1 MIRLAWFT
9 ATAAVVTVVVLALAD
24 GVVEIIAFELIVAA
38 VAATAFL
45 AVWPLRPARILERA
59 PLSSVLGTS
68 IHPPQLQRLEW
79 MVEFATTA
87 SADAE
92 LRLIP
97 ELRELTAA
105 RLQQRHGID
114 LFTDRDDAATL
125 LGPEVW
131 PYIDPQ
137 RPHRFG
143 RSALSPQE
151 VDVIVS
157 AIENL

>member
-1 MIRLAWFT
+1 MTRLAWFT
-9 ATAAVVTVVVLALAD
+9 ATAAVATVVVLALAD
-24 GVVEIIAFELIVAA
+24 GVVEIIAFELIVGGL
-38 VAATAFL
+38 VATAFL
-45 AVWPLRPARILERA
+45 AAGPLRPARILERA
-59 PLSSVLGTS
+59 PMTAAIGTRN
-68 IHPPQLQRLEW
+68 HPPQLQRLEW

-114 LFTDRDDAATL
+114 LSADRDRAAAL

-131 PYIDPQ
+131 PYLDPQ
-137 RPHRFG
+137 RPQRFG
-143 RSALSPQE
+143 RSALSPQQ
-151 VDVIVS
+151 VDVIVA
-157 AIENL
+157 AIEDL

>member
-1 MIRLAWFT
+1 MNRLAWLT
-9 ATAAVVTVVVLALAD
+9 ATATVATVAVLALAD

-38 VAATAFL
+38 LVTVGFL
-45 AVWPLRPARILERA
+45 AVGPLRPARILERA
-59 PLSSVLGTS
+59 PVTAALGTS
-68 IHPPQLQRLEW
+68 NHPPQLQRLEW

-97 ELRELTAA
+97 ELRQLAA
-105 RLQQRHGID
+105 ERLQARHSID
-114 LFTDRDDAATL
+114 LYTDRDHAAAL

-137 RPHRFG
+137 RPRTFG
-143 RSALSPQE
+143 RSAMSPQE
-151 VDVIVS
+151 VGVIVS
-157 AIENL
+157 AIEEL